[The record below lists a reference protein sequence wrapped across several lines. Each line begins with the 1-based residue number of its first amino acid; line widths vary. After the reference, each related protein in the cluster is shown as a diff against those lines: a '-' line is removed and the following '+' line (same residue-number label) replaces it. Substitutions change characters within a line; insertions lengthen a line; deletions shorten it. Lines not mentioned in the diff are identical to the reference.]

1 MNVYPNNLSDAL
13 AVFGETGTVSVS
25 GKYLDQVERWQ
36 FENGTDSL
44 PGAIEKYAVAD
55 MGTGHTP
62 LYRDM
67 IDAIEHDRAPVCS
80 GIEGRKALEL
90 VLGIYESAASGK
102 PVRFPLSRG
111 STMDY
116 VGRFDR

>member
-1 MNVYPNNLSDAL
+1 MRLPCSARPARCPCPASISIRSNAGSL
-13 AVFGETGTVSVS
+13 
-25 GKYLDQVERWQ
+25 K
-36 FENGTDSL
+36 NGTDSL

-67 IDAIEHDRAPVCS
+67 IDAIEHDREPVCS

>member
-1 MNVYPNNLSDAL
+1 MFPNNLSDAL

-67 IDAIEHDRAPVCS
+67 IDAIETGREPRCS

-90 VLGIYESAASGK
+90 ILGIYESAASGK